1 MITSV
6 QKSIETQI
14 TEARARATICSCRVL
29 LIRCAAPDVLAI
41 LTSAQ
46 DASRVYTIRRDQTSG
61 ILKCSCPAT
70 VVCKHIG
77 LLLVRHGVPYHTHT
91 SPAQALPLTLNPHHP
106 ETIADEA
113 DALGEEPCSFTPAEA
128 ARMVAFRRVAAWLA
142 SLEAATTDETEAS
155 VALMLAERSERTL
168 AGQMFSQEERLRAL
182 ACLPVAIAAYA
193 VVLGPTHGWQW
204 HQAKEEQWDR
214 YQACR
219 MSQCWY

>member
-1 MITSV
+1 MTTRV

-14 TEARARATICSCRVL
+14 TEARARATTCSCRVL

-61 ILKCSCPAT
+61 MLRCSCPAT

-77 LLLVRHGVPYHTHT
+77 LLLVLHGVPYHTHAR
-91 SPAQALPLTLNPHHP
+91 PAQALPVTPNSNHP
-106 ETIADEA
+106 ETIAGEA
-113 DALGEEPCSFTPAEA
+113 DELGEEPCSFTPAEA
-128 ARMVAFRRVAAWLA
+128 ARQVPLRPVAAWLA
-142 SLEAATTDETEAS
+142 SLVAPTTEETEAS

-168 AGQMFSQEERLRAL
+168 AGQTYSQEERLRAL
-182 ACLPVAIAAYA
+182 AYLPVAIAAYA
-193 VVLGPTHGWQW
+193 VALGPAHAWQW
-204 HQAKEEQWDR
+204 HQAKEEQWEK

-219 MSQCWY
+219 SSQCWY